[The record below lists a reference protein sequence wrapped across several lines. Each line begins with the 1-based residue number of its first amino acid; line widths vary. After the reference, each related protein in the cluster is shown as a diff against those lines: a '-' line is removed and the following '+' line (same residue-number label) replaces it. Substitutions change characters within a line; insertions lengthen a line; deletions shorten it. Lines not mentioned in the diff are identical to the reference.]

1 MNLHELQSSVILRHW
16 SASLFN
22 CLPLESLLGETL
34 EASKGGLCLCS
45 YPRKY
50 PETILMVVK
59 MSLTVQRRSSSVITA
74 GGRVKVQPQS
84 CVTANAVNST
94 FSTPAA
100 SHQKVWRVLS
110 CEEATGNTVFVC
122 EVGADWDHTDCRNSY
137 SSSLALSPSRLA
149 TSSKQLFLHA
159 SPPLT

>member
-1 MNLHELQSSVILRHW
+1 MSSLRVEELKR
-16 SASLFN
+16 SLF
-22 CLPLESLLGETL
+22 TH
-34 EASKGGLCLCS
+34 A
-45 YPRKY
+45 
-50 PETILMVVK
+50 
-59 MSLTVQRRSSSVITA
+59 
-74 GGRVKVQPQS
+74 QS

-159 SPPLT
+159 SPPLTSRDICECSDY